1 MGYLHE
7 EPEPVV
13 EAQLRVLTGAGDT
26 RSWAVRHAVDAVS
39 AGICAETFA
48 PDADAECT
56 ASHVSADCSTFTSVQ
71 RDRLHRARLASSA
84 RRGFTCRSTYNAN
97 CFLRNKFSAASRAC
111 GEGRELHDID
121 GDPQD
126 GSDDTAEPGLDHVSG
141 GYAITAVQRPNPSR
155 HPRIGI
161 RLVPHIRRDFTRTAV
176 TQIPLRFQSTD

>member
-13 EAQLRVLTGAGDT
+13 EAQLRVPTGAGDT
-26 RSWAVRHAVDAVS
+26 GSWAVRHAVDAVS

-97 CFLRNKFSAASRAC
+97 CFLRNKFSAASRA
-111 GEGRELHDID
+111 REHGARDVNCTTSTAILRTVRVTLRNRAE
-121 GDPQD
+121 
-126 GSDDTAEPGLDHVSG
+126 SCLRMDT
-141 GYAITAVQRPNPSR
+141 R
-155 HPRIGI
+155 
-161 RLVPHIRRDFTRTAV
+161 
-176 TQIPLRFQSTD
+176 